1 MQVGVAMRELARSV
15 LPWFSHHTHH
25 VRAIASLAL
34 KYYRNHLCSTHA
46 AAGMS
51 TVCACPHTPIYVHVL
66 LCMCAH
72 ATRYVSWYCRG

>member
-34 KYYRNHLCSTHA
+34 KFYRNHLYSTHA
-46 AAGMS
+46 AAGMCVS
-51 TVCACPHTPIYVHVL
+51 AYSYTCA
-66 LCMCAH
+66 
-72 ATRYVSWYCRG
+72 